1 MKGVPPSG
9 RSSCQP
15 LQTRHLDNGPPR
27 ADLTIISADL
37 QTCLTEEDF
46 CFFFFFLKNREE
58 VQRIKIAAFF
68 SRVLCVVVTSTS
80 AAL

>member
-15 LQTRHLDNGPPR
+15 LQTRHLDNGPPQ

-37 QTCLTEEDF
+37 QTCLNEEDF
-46 CFFFFFLKNREE
+46 CFFFFLKNREE

>member
-1 MKGVPPSG
+1 MKGVRPSG

-27 ADLTIISADL
+27 AGLTIICADF
-37 QTCLTEEDF
+37 QTCLTEEDI
-46 CFFFFFLKNREE
+46 FLKSLEE
-58 VQRIKIAAFF
+58 VQCAKIAAFF
-68 SRVLCVVVTSTS
+68 SRVLCVEVTSTS